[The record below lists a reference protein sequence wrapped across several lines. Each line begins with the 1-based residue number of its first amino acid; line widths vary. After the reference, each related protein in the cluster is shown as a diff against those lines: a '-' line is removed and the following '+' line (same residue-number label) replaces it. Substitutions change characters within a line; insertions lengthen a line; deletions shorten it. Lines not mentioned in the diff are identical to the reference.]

1 MTDKQFENVKDK
13 GINIYNIWLKNGKLH
28 KELIPIE
35 DISDR
40 WIVRDWINTT
50 TYYGPDD
57 IRGRYVSE
65 DQFEKQVEKYF
76 KDLRK
81 DYLDQIK
88 EAKKMLKK
96 IDSAIESA
104 KRSMIN
110 EDTSDTRCAS

>member
-1 MTDKQFENVKDK
+1 MTDKQFEIAKSKD
-13 GINIYNIWLKNGKLH
+13 INIYNIWMSKGKFH
-28 KELIPIE
+28 KDLIPIE

-40 WIVRDWINTT
+40 WIMKDWINTT
-50 TYYGPDD
+50 TYYGPED

-65 DQFEKQVEKYF
+65 DQFDKQLDKFF

-88 EAKKMLKK
+88 EANKMLKK

-104 KRSMIN
+104 KRSMIH